1 MNKKILGLNIKAER
15 SRKNWTQ
22 AELAEKANLSPT
34 SISLIETGSQTP
46 SIFAAYSI
54 ARALGLDINELLKGI
69 E

>member
-15 SRKNWTQ
+15 ARKSLTQ
-22 AELAEKANLSPT
+22 IELAEKANLSPT

-46 SIFAAYSI
+46 SAFAIYNI
-54 ARALGLDINELLKGI
+54 AKALGIDINELFKGI